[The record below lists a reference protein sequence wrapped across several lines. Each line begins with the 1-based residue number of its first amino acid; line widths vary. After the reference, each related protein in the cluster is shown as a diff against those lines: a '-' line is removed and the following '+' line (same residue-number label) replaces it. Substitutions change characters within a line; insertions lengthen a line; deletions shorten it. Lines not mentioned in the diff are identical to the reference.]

1 MHHFNVCVFF
11 LITKTDVEEYLGGAD
26 ADVEATLKSFQ
37 DALAYGF
44 FILFLFFSSV
54 KDIHLMGSA
63 ASTATWIQV

>member
-1 MHHFNVCVFF
+1 MHHFNVCFFF

-44 FILFLFFSSV
+44 FIFLYFF
-54 KDIHLMGSA
+54 L
-63 ASTATWIQV
+63 Q